1 MLRISEKANRNYLA
15 KVVSLGKPI
24 THPNADRLQGF
35 IIDHAR
41 IYTDLSF
48 KEHDICI
55 YFPLECQIDTRII
68 SYLNLYSDKSLNRD
82 ITKGGFFNAKGRVRA
97 VRLRSEPS
105 QGFLLKAQEFVDA
118 VATFAASTQGFVPI
132 FDKLIDVDSIGFEF
146 DSVGNETIIKKYVIQ
161 DQRKGGIKSD
171 KKLAKKV
178 SRVVENQ
185 FRFHI
190 DTEHLRKNIYKV
202 DRNDYVSI
210 TAKFHGTSVI
220 FGKLLTYRKL
230 SFIEKILKKLG
241 VNINDKVYDLLYSSR
256 RVIKNDDLNT
266 QANHYYSSDVW
277 GDAAKTFEYAVQ
289 KGYTLYGEIVGY
301 TRDGAFIQKGYDYGC
316 IKPVYENEYVEDVHY
331 RVYVYRITFTN
342 EDGYVSEL
350 SWRQIKEYCEHFGIN
365 HVPEYYF
372 GKLVDF
378 DKSFKK
384 IKSDDELNEAVI
396 KLLEEKYLEKYCEFC
411 GNRVPSEGIVLRIDK
426 LFKFDAYKL
435 KSFAFMELE
444 SKQLDDNIIDIE
456 SEEQ

>member
-1 MLRISEKANRNYLA
+1 MLRISENANRNYLA
-15 KVVSLGKPI
+15 KIVSLGKSV

-41 IYTDLSF
+41 IYADLSF

-55 YFPLECQIDTRII
+55 YFPLECQIDSRIL

-82 ITKGGFFNAKGRVRA
+82 NTKGGFFNSKGRVKA

-105 QGFLLKAQEFVDA
+105 QGFLLRAQDFVDA
-118 VATFAASTQGFVPI
+118 VKTFSSFNR
-132 FDKLIDVDSIGFEF
+132 LIDIDSIDEEF
-146 DSVGNETIIKKYVIQ
+146 DSIVDEVIVKKYVVQ
-161 DQRKGGIKSD
+161 DQRKSGVKSD
-171 KKLAKKV
+171 KKLAKKI

-190 DTEHLRKNIYKV
+190 DTEHLKKNIYKV
-202 DRNDYVSI
+202 NRNNYVSI
-210 TAKFHGTSVI
+210 TAKLHGTSVI

-230 SFIEKILKKLG
+230 SFIEKVLKKLG
-241 VNINDKVYDLLYSSR
+241 ININDKQYDLLYSSR

-301 TRDGAFIQKGYDYGC
+301 TRDGAYIQKGYDYGC
-316 IKPVYENEYVEDVHY
+316 IQTIYENEYVEGVHY
-331 RVYVYRITFTN
+331 KVFIYRITITN
-342 EDGYVSEL
+342 EDGNVSEL
-350 SWRQIKEYCEHFGIN
+350 SWRQIKAYCEHFGIRY
-365 HVPEYYF
+365 VPEYYF

-378 DKSFKK
+378 DKSLKK
-384 IKSDDELNEAVI
+384 IKSDEEFNETVI

-426 LFKFDAYKL
+426 LFNFDAYKM
-435 KSFAFMELE
+435 KSFMFLEME

-456 SEEQ
+456 SEEIN